1 MFEKFRRRIVAAME
15 RSLDLPPPA
24 VPEGAAAAELRAAI
38 TAFHRDAPDRYA
50 EFFLRGKTL
59 AAERAELPLL
69 RLLERAGLSAKL
81 GPSLHGPCVRLFP
94 LDGRFVATDLLSR
107 ARPDQVFS
115 LMFEQVFLGRNMG
128 VRAGDHVLELCL
140 GSGVNALAAAA
151 RGARVTGVEL
161 SPRAAAFARFNRA
174 LAGAGFD
181 ILEGSL
187 FAPVAGR
194 RFDLVLVNPPFELV
208 PPGEEWFLH
217 SHGGEDGLSVVREIL
232 AALPAHLKPGGR
244 FEIIT
249 WSPATAD
256 GPLLVDLLRAAL
268 PEYHLTVHLL
278 DEGSIEDHVEG
289 FAKSPGY
296 DGWRRS
302 LAARG
307 IDRVE
312 FLFVRATAGEP
323 GVETFRPAAEVAA
336 CHAVADGFG
345 G

>member
-1 MFEKFRRRIVAAME
+1 MFERLRRRLVAAME
-15 RSLDLPPPA
+15 RSLDHPPPTGA
-24 VPEGAAAAELRAAI
+24 DSALREGLAR
-38 TAFHRDAPDRYA
+38 FHRDAPGRYA
-50 EFFLRGKTL
+50 EFFLRGETIS
-59 AAERAELPLL
+59 AERAELPLFG
-69 RLLERAGLSAKL
+69 RLVQAGLAAKL
-81 GPSLHGPCVRLFP
+81 GPALHAPCVRLFP
-94 LDGRFVATDLLSR
+94 LGGRFIATDLLSR

-115 LMFEQVFLGRNMG
+115 LMFEQVWLGRNTG
-128 VRAGDHVLELCL
+128 AREGDDVLELCL

-151 RGARVTGVEL
+151 KGARVAGVEL

-174 LAGAGFD
+174 LAGVELE

-187 FAPVAGR
+187 FEPVGPR

-249 WSPATAD
+249 WSPATKD
-256 GPLLVDLLRAAL
+256 GPLLVDRLRASL
-268 PEYHLTVHLL
+268 PEYHLAVHLL
-278 DEGSIEDHVEG
+278 DEGPLEAHVEG

-296 DGWRRS
+296 AAWRKS

-307 IDRVE
+307 VDRVQ
-312 FLFVRATAGEP
+312 FLFVRAAPGKP
-323 GVETFRPAAEVAA
+323 GVGLSRPEGEIAA
-336 CHAVADGFG
+336 CHALADAWNA
-345 G
+345 

>member
-1 MFEKFRRRIVAAME
+1 MFERLRRRIVAAME
-15 RSLDLPPPA
+15 RSLDLPPPS
-24 VPEGAAAAELRAAI
+24 GAGPELRAAI
-38 TAFHRDAPDRYA
+38 ESFHRDAPRRYA
-50 EFFLRGKTL
+50 DLFLRGK
-59 AAERAELPLL
+59 APKAERAEAPLF
-69 RLLERAGLSAKL
+69 RLLDGAGLTMKI
-81 GPSLHGPCVRLFP
+81 GPSRHGPCVRLFP

-115 LMFEQVFLGRNMG
+115 LMFEQVYLVRNTG
-128 VRAGDHVLELCL
+128 VRAGDEVLELCL

-151 RGARVTGVEL
+151 KGARVTGVEL

-174 LAGAGFD
+174 LAGAEVE

-244 FEIIT
+244 LEIIT

-268 PEYHLTVHLL
+268 PAHRLEVHLL
-278 DEGSIEDHVEG
+278 DEGPLGDHVEG
-289 FAKSPGY
+289 FAESRHY
-296 DGWRRS
+296 HRWRKG
-302 LAARG
+302 LADRG
-307 IDRVE
+307 IDRVQ
-312 FLFVRATAGEP
+312 FLFVRAAPGEP
-323 GVETFRPAAEVAA
+323 GVGLSRPEGEIAA
-336 CHAVADGFG
+336 CHAIADAFAG
-345 G
+345 